1 MSDKFRSVLVLVIV
15 QTMVLSLWFVSAA
28 IIADLK
34 QYEISAFA
42 RAALSSSV
50 QAGFV
55 LGALL
60 VAVSGIADK
69 WDPRLVLGVSALAA
83 ALSSI
88 ALLFVA
94 PGSTSAIGFRFAT
107 GLFLAGVYPVG
118 MKIAVGWGVA
128 DRGFLVGLLV
138 GGLTIGSASSHLVA
152 YFGGADW
159 RLTIMVASGLAMLG
173 AAMMSLVRLGPHHRA
188 ARSFSA
194 QAVRVVWQDRRIQAA
209 YGGYL
214 GHMWELYAMWA
225 WLSVALTASF
235 ANQVDDA
242 GQFAKLVTFIAIAVG
257 GIASAVAG
265 KLADR
270 IGKARLAILAMLLSL
285 ISALAFAVCFGGPVL
300 LVSAIAIFWGLVI
313 VPDSAQFS
321 ALIADFSPPEQAGSI
336 MTLQTALGFALTAV
350 TVQLAPVV
358 ADYCGWPIV
367 MAALAL
373 GPLFGIISMRRLW
386 KLEGTNQT
394 PARTL

>member
-1 MSDKFRSVLVLVIV
+1 
-15 QTMVLSLWFVSAA
+15 
-28 IIADLK
+28 
-34 QYEISAFA
+34 
-42 RAALSSSV
+42 
-50 QAGFV
+50 
-55 LGALL
+55 
-60 VAVSGIADK
+60 
-69 WDPRLVLGVSALAA
+69 
-83 ALSSI
+83 
-88 ALLFVA
+88 
-94 PGSTSAIGFRFAT
+94 
-107 GLFLAGVYPVG
+107 

-194 QAVRVVWQDRRIQAA
+194 QAVRVVWQDHRIQAA

-235 ANQVDDA
+235 ANHVDDA

-394 PARTL
+394 PARTP